1 MKYRLMDDTMR
12 GTIAEMYRAGCRV
25 PEIAAAVGLHETS
38 VDREINR
45 GLTDKLDENGR
56 FIYDPDKARL
66 DAALAR
72 RNKGKLKP
80 TGDGRR
86 KRHEKTDDRA
96 G

>member
-1 MKYRLMDDTMR
+1 MKYRTIDDAMR
-12 GTIAEMYRAGCRV
+12 RIIADMYGAGCRV
-25 PEIAAAVGLHETS
+25 PEIAAAVGMHEVS
-38 VDREINR
+38 VYREINR
-45 GLTDKLDENGR
+45 GLTDKLDGNGR
-56 FIYDPDKARL
+56 FIYDPEKARL

-86 KRHEKTDDRA
+86 KRHGKTDERA

>member
-12 GTIAEMYRAGCRV
+12 GTIAEMYRAGSRV

-38 VDREINR
+38 VYREINR
-45 GLTDKLDENGR
+45 GLTDELDENGR

>member
-12 GTIAEMYRAGCRV
+12 GTIAEMYREGCRV
-25 PEIAAAVGLHETS
+25 PEIAAAVGMHETS
-38 VDREINR
+38 VYREINR
-45 GLTDKLDENGR
+45 GLTDELDENGR

-72 RNKGKLKP
+72 RNKGKLKT

-86 KRHEKTDDRA
+86 KRHGKADDKA

>member
-12 GTIAEMYRAGCRV
+12 ATIAEMYRAGSRV

-38 VDREINR
+38 VYREINR
-45 GLTDKLDENGR
+45 GLTDELDENGR

>member
-12 GTIAEMYRAGCRV
+12 GTIAEMYRAGRRV

-38 VDREINR
+38 VYREINR
-45 GLTDKLDENGR
+45 GLTDELDENGR

-86 KRHEKTDDRA
+86 KRHGKTDERA